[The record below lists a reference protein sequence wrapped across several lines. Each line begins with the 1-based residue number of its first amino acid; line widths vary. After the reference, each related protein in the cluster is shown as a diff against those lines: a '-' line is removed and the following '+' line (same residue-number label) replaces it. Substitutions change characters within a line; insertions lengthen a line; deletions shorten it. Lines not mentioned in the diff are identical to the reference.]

1 MMSDTSRAARTGAP
15 VLMVV
20 DSDPDGLERVAGE
33 LDRRYTADYRILR
46 ETSPEEALEKLGA
59 LRASGERVALL
70 LAAQWMEGMTGEDLL
85 RRSRPLHPGACR
97 GLLIDWGGWGDP
109 PTAEAV
115 LRAMALGHMDYYVL
129 KPWRPADE
137 YFHRTVTAFLH
148 EWSRRDYEAP
158 RECILVTDQGSIRG
172 HEIRSLLTRNGVPH
186 VCHYTDSEMGRT
198 LMEQAALRPEEGPF
212 LFSWEGRVLVN
223 PSNAEVARAYG
234 VVTELEGERD
244 FDIVVVGAGP
254 AGLSA
259 AVYGTSEGFRTLV
272 VEREAIGGQASSSS
286 RIRNYLGFPRG
297 VSGADLAQ
305 RAYQQAW
312 VFGTEFV
319 LMCDAAELRLDGPRP
334 ALRLSDGSEVTAS
347 TVVLATG
354 VSYRRL
360 DVPSLDALTGAGVY
374 YGAATSEGPALAGG
388 RAYVV
393 GGGNSAGQAAVHLA
407 RYAER
412 VTILIRGE
420 SLAKSMSQYLL
431 EVIDATPSIEV
442 RTGAQVVDGSGDGR
456 LSELTLRDVPTEA
469 TETVP
474 ADALFVM
481 IGARPRT
488 DWLPEAIDRDRWG
501 FLLTGPDV
509 PAEAWPLER
518 PPLMVETS
526 VPGVFAAGDVR
537 HRSVKRVAS
546 AVGQGA
552 AAIQQVHE
560 YLTAAALDRH
570 QTAPAGRAAGR

>member
-1 MMSDTSRAARTGAP
+1 MSDMARAASPGAP

-33 LDRRYTADYRILR
+33 LERRYTADYRILR

-59 LRASGERVALL
+59 LRASGGRLALL
-70 LAAQWMEGMTGEDLL
+70 LAAQWMEGLTGEELL
-85 RRSRPLHPGACR
+85 RRSRSLHPGACR

-115 LRAMALGHMDYYVL
+115 LRAMALGYMDYYVL

-148 EWSRRDYEAP
+148 EWSRRDIEAP

-186 VCHYTDSEMGRT
+186 VCHYTDSEMGRK
-198 LMEQAALRPEEGPF
+198 LMEQAALGPEEGPF

-234 VVTELEGERD
+234 VVTELDGERD

-312 VFGTEFV
+312 VFGTQFLMMRQVTGLRTEGDHHV
-319 LMCDAAELRLDGPRP
+319 LTTSG
-334 ALRLSDGSEVTAS
+334 GTEVTARAAI
-347 TVVLATG
+347 LAMG
-354 VSYRRL
+354 VAYRRIGL
-360 DVPSLDALTGAGVY
+360 PGLERLVGSGVF
-374 YGAATSEGPALAGG
+374 YGASLSEAQGLAGQDV
-388 RAYVV
+388 YVV
-393 GGGNSAGQAAVHLA
+393 GGGNSAGQAVAHMA
-407 RYAER
+407 RYARR
-412 VTILIRGE
+412 VTLLVRGS
-420 SLAKSMSQYLL
+420 SLERSMSRYLMDEL
-431 EVIDATPSIEV
+431 AAADNVDVRLNTEVA
-442 RTGAQVVDGSGDGR
+442 DGGGEGR
-456 LSELTLRDVPTEA
+456 LSWLTLRNRVTGRE
-469 TETVP
+469 ETVP
-474 ADALFVM
+474 AGAVFLM
-481 IGARPRT
+481 IGARPHT
-488 DWLPEAIDRDRWG
+488 DWLPPSIRRDEWG
-501 FLLTGPDV
+501 YILTGEDV
-509 PAEAWPLER
+509 SPAEPGGRQPLSFESS
-518 PPLMVETS
+518 L
-526 VPGVFAAGDVR
+526 PGVFAVGDVR

-546 AVGQGA
+546 AVGEGSVVVS
-552 AAIQQVHE
+552 QVHR
-560 YLTAAALDRH
+560 YLAES
-570 QTAPAGRAAGR
+570 QTSDEAPQDKAPLPA